1 MTYTNS
7 SLVDYK
13 ILTDMHSGQR
23 DHVIDTVTV
32 HCVVGQTSAD
42 SLGYY
47 FRTVE
52 ASSNY
57 GIGYDGKIGL
67 YVEEKNRAW
76 TTSSYANDR
85 RAVTIEVAS
94 DAYAPYKITPAA
106 YKSLIKLLADICR
119 RNGIKALKWSTNKN
133 ERMNHLN
140 GCNMTVHRDYANKSC
155 PGDYLYNLHGQIAKE
170 VNALLASGGS
180 DSAKTDTAVKI
191 KSDTKLRSV
200 GYCNGDS
207 KVLATLKKGTAVTH
221 LLDDGYGWSK
231 IKADGKTGW
240 VQNTRLTKSGLSA
253 YPKMKFAVPVF
264 EKPDTTSKLLGH
276 IDSTAKITT
285 RYIIEKGTGKGW
297 AEVAFPNS
305 GGVGFVYGVNG

>member
-1 MTYTNS
+1 MAYTNS

-13 ILTDMHSGQR
+13 ILTDMNSGQR
-23 DHVIDTVTV
+23 DHIIDTVTI

-47 FRTVE
+47 FRTIE

-57 GIGYDGKIGL
+57 GVGYDGKIGL

-94 DAYAPYKITPAA
+94 DTFEPYKVTAAA
-106 YKSLIKLLADICR
+106 YNALIKLVADICK
-119 RNGIKALKWSTNKN
+119 RNGIKRLKWSTNKN

-155 PGDYLYNLHGQIAKE
+155 PGDYLYGKMGDIAAK
-170 VNALLASGGS
+170 VNAILDGS
-180 DSAKTDTAVKI
+180 TVIRITADS
-191 KSDTKLRSV
+191 KLRSE

-207 KVLATLKKGTAVTH
+207 KILATVKKGTAVTH
-221 LLDDGYGWSK
+221 ITDDGYGWSK
-231 IKADGKTGW
+231 IKANGKTGW
-240 VQNTRLTKSGLSA
+240 VQNTRLTKPGLSS
-253 YPKMKFAVPVF
+253 YPKMTPAATVF
-264 EKPDTTSKLLGH
+264 EKPDVNSKTLGQ
-276 IDSTAKITT
+276 IVGDSIVV
-285 RYIIEKGTGKGW
+285 RYVIEAGAGRGW
-297 AEVAFPNS
+297 AEVAYPNS
-305 GGVGFVYGVNG
+305 SGVGFVPAACLY